1 MANNLKSMVRVI
13 ANDEAIAMMDE
24 RLEKCQGNDI
34 TSFAK
39 AFYDEVEM
47 GESGGVL
54 NKWSFDNLGSKWTYL
69 YDFYSDDEF
78 SIESAYYPPK
88 EFFVHLYKMLSEID
102 PESIIEVKYED
113 EGFDPIGAIVIKKG
127 ENGEPVIYQDE
138 DDEMEDPTIDMDWD
152 DENYDQTQMEFMEE
166 IAERQDEMLANCYDM
181 IDEGLG
187 EPIYE
192 MEDKEE

>member
-78 SIESAYYPPK
+78 SIESAWYPPK

-138 DDEMEDPTIDMDWD
+138 DDEMEDPTVDMDWD

-166 IAERQDEMLANCYDM
+166 IAERQDEMLANCYEM
-181 IDEGLG
+181 IEEGLG
-187 EPIYE
+187 EPVFE
-192 MEDKEE
+192 TETEE